1 MNSKRT
7 VLTAD
12 GKPFIAIAGEVHNS
26 SSSSAEYM
34 ESVWKRAEELGLN
47 TLLLPVTWE
56 LTEPVE
62 GQFSFELVDTLIE
75 QARSF
80 QMKIIFLWFGT
91 WKNAQ
96 CMYAPEWVKKD
107 MKRFPRAQVERGKI
121 KQGFPCFTGW
131 NIPHYHISERRQ
143 IVQMPKHLQNL

>member
-47 TLLLPVTWE
+47 TLLLPV
-56 LTEPVE
+56 
-62 GQFSFELVDTLIE
+62 S
-75 QARSF
+75 
-80 QMKIIFLWFGT
+80 
-91 WKNAQ
+91 
-96 CMYAPEWVKKD
+96 
-107 MKRFPRAQVERGKI
+107 
-121 KQGFPCFTGW
+121 
-131 NIPHYHISERRQ
+131 
-143 IVQMPKHLQNL
+143 

>member
-107 MKRFPRAQVERGKI
+107 MKRFPRAQVEKG
-121 KQGFPCFTGW
+121 
-131 NIPHYHISERRQ
+131 
-143 IVQMPKHLQNL
+143 